1 MIKGDKIKVV
11 GSVGKIKPP
20 TQTVSYQIVS
30 KLGST
35 IIP

>member
-20 TQTVSYQIVS
+20 TVSYQIMATLASDLV
-30 KLGST
+30 
-35 IIP
+35 P